1 MSVAP
6 TETVAVV
13 PAVTR
18 ISGLGIGISR
28 LPGKVT
34 VFTTSEASISFSSA
48 GSSRHPVCHC
58 WGLSFCHLLLLHGPL
73 LRFVVDELLHLFG
86 SEHLFLQ

>member
-1 MSVAP
+1 MITCFITGLKADTHFLNTEVAISVAP

-34 VFTTSEASISFSSA
+34 VFTTSEASISFS
-48 GSSRHPVCHC
+48 HT
-58 WGLSFCHLLLLHGPL
+58 LL
-73 LRFVVDELLHLFG
+73 
-86 SEHLFLQ
+86 